1 MSTGPAT
8 GYELAPCPE
17 CGAEVAIVFQGYRV
31 SWPPG
36 EPGSGHCGLMTLPGG
51 QVMVAGMGNPAE
63 NRHEFHEHQPE
74 GLE

>member
-1 MSTGPAT
+1 MSAGPVT
-8 GYELAPCPE
+8 GYRLESCPE
-17 CGAEVAIVFQGYRV
+17 CGVEVAVVMQGYRV

-51 QVMVAGMGNPAE
+51 QVLVAGMSRVEE
-63 NRHEFHEHQPE
+63 NRHDFHEHQPE